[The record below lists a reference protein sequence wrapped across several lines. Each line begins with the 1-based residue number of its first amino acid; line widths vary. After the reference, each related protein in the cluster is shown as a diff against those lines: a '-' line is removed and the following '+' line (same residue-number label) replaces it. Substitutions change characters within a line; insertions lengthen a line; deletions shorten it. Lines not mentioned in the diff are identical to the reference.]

1 MSFYRPPAPKSAAS
15 WAERVAHNARF
26 AFTAKLWRRFTHER
40 DEAWSRSDV
49 QAVRDGLAPLRDAG
63 RLGCILV
70 QFPWS
75 FKRESASR
83 EWLDDVLRAF
93 EDFPLAV
100 EVRHSSWNEP
110 EFYAGLVERGIG
122 IVNIDQPVFAKSI
135 TPDAK
140 VTGTVGYVRLHG
152 RNYENWFRENAESH
166 ERYDYFYT
174 KGELEGW
181 LERIHEV
188 ARQAR
193 EVYVITNNHY
203 VGQAAANAVML
214 KKMYGEE
221 RVEVPSQLL
230 DAFSGAF
237 AQVGI
242 GDGLGAGRRN
252 CGAAFGMGR
261 AGMGACPRR
270 GFRSGHFALL
280 EAQFL
285 YCGSAHKYLD
295 GFQHFPLHKLKLI
308 RPARIHRTDP
318 KQPAG

>member
-1 MSFYRPPAPKSAAS
+1 MIRFGVAGWDYKDWWGPVYPATRPKGFDPLSYLARYFDAIEINSSFYRPPAPKSAAS

-93 EDFPLAV
+93 QDFPLAV

-110 EFYAGLVERGIG
+110 EFYAGLVERGIA

-203 VGQAAANAVML
+203 VGQAAANAAML
-214 KKMYGEE
+214 KKLYGEE
-221 RVEVPSQLL
+221 RVEVPPQLL

-242 GDGLGAGRRN
+242 AGDAARRSDDDSPQV
-252 CGAAFGMGR
+252 R
-261 AGMGACPRR
+261 
-270 GFRSGHFALL
+270 L
-280 EAQFL
+280 Q
-285 YCGSAHKYLD
+285 LD
-295 GFQHFPLHKLKLI
+295 
-308 RPARIHRTDP
+308 D
-318 KQPAG
+318 